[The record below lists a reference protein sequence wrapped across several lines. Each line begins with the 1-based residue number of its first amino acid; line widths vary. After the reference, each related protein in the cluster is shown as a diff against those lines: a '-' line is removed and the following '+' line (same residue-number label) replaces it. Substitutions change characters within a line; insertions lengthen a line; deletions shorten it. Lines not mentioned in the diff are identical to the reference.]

1 MPGPK
6 KGQIHAGSIKPG
18 EVRNPGGRPKTVGY
32 VRELASQQTEA
43 AIKTLTEICSNEE
56 YPPAARV
63 TAANSLLDRA
73 YGRPE
78 STSTVNIQRTA
89 RELTT
94 DELVQIISGAGA
106 VQPENGASVATGLH

>member
-1 MPGPK
+1 MAGK
-6 KGQIHAGSIKPG
+6 KGMENAGKFQKGNPG
-18 EVRNPGGRPKTVGY
+18 NPGGRPKTVGY
-32 VRELASQQTEA
+32 VRELAGQQTEA
-43 AIKTLTEICSNEE
+43 AIRTLAEICGREDL
-56 YPPAARV
+56 PPAARV
-63 TAANSLLDRA
+63 AAANSLLDRA